1 MIYEVVAGSIKPLL
15 DPRLTASWEKG
26 LTLVASGEITEEEY
40 MGKLDDFVTRRTNTV
55 KQMSNQSALYH
66 RFQYASQFY
75 KGIKKEKG

>member
-1 MIYEVVAGSIKPLL
+1 MIYEVVAGSVKPLL

-40 MGKLDDFVTRRTNTV
+40 MVKLNDFVTRRTNFV
-55 KQMSNQSALYH
+55 KQMANQGALYH

-75 KGIKKEKG
+75 KEAKKEKG